1 MSQRNYNNEDCD
13 ELNFDR
19 ELEDDSIHSDFDE
32 MEGFIFDLKGIER
45 PEREK
50 NPKDYWFDS
59 TEKAVIEYLY
69 LHEMFYLTRAKE
81 EEENAKK
88 EKRELNQEYY
98 LKMVELAEVV
108 GSNPENRVRRDQIFR
123 EHIRKPLNRLVENII
138 FNFKLFRPD
147 IDVKSTHNDCYNFVY
162 IKFFN
167 FNPARRKKSFSFY
180 GTIAKH
186 YLLGEKKELDKLISV
201 NLDFEENREEVDIS
215 MITEMHEVSEVEKT
229 FNLFQYVIEE
239 IENKINDPNISVN
252 DANVGDAIIQIFKN
266 HDLIGVYNKNQVYQL
281 IKERTGLE
289 TKDITYSLHR
299 FRIFYKLIKEDFIK
313 RKDED
318 E

>member
-1 MSQRNYNNEDCD
+1 MNQQNYHNEGD
-13 ELNFDR
+13 ELNFDKLKKKDPIR
-19 ELEDDSIHSDFDE
+19 SDFDE
-32 MEGFIFDLKGIER
+32 MEGFIFNSKRIER
-45 PEREK
+45 PGRED
-50 NPKDYWFDS
+50 NPKDYWFNS

-69 LHEMFYLTRAKE
+69 LHEVFYLTRAKE

-88 EKRELNQEYY
+88 EKRKLNQEYY
-98 LKMVELAEVV
+98 LKMIELSEIV
-108 GSNPENRVRRDQIFR
+108 GNNPDNKVRRDQIFR
-123 EHIRKPLNRLVENII
+123 YHIRVPLTRLIENII
-138 FNFKLFRPD
+138 FNFKLFRTD
-147 IDVKSTHNDCYNFVY
+147 IDVKSTHADCYNFVY
-162 IKFFN
+162 MKFFN

-186 YLLGEKKELDKLISV
+186 YLLGEKKELDKLISI
-201 NLDFEENREEVDIS
+201 NLDYEENKEEADNF
-215 MITEMHEVSEVEKT
+215 MTTEIHEVNEVEKACS
-229 FNLFQYVIEE
+229 LFQYVIDE
-239 IENKINDPNISVN
+239 IEIKISDPNISIN
-252 DANVGDAIIQIFKN
+252 DVNVGDAIIQIFKN

-313 RKDED
+313 RKDGE